1 MSTPVTAARTARHP
15 GERTDHASAAG
26 LAFDRA
32 GNGAPLL
39 LIHGLGSFRG
49 AWDLITPELT
59 EHFDVIRIDLPGH
72 GDSARMRPGADAS
85 PSGMASTIAEW
96 LAEHNVH
103 APHVVGSSLG
113 GWVALEL
120 ARAGGA
126 RSVTAIAPAGLW
138 QSRVVP
144 VVAHANRWAA
154 RIANPMAPTLL
165 RSNKLKALGFWTS
178 SADPAALNR
187 QLVIAATNAQS
198 RSTGWAAAL
207 AATHGRQCDA
217 RDIAATIPVTA
228 IWGDRDR
235 ILPGGSCQ
243 EPEGLPRHARWVR
256 LSRCGHVPMWDQP
269 HQTVALITETA
280 DVATDATGMRL

>member
-1 MSTPVTAARTARHP
+1 MSDLGTAAISTPHP
-15 GERTDHASAAG
+15 VEPAPAT
-26 LAFDRA
+26 LAHDRA
-32 GNGAPLL
+32 GTGEPLL
-39 LIHGLGSFRG
+39 LIHGLGSSRG
-49 AWDLITPELT
+49 VWDLITPLLV

-85 PSGMASTIAEW
+85 PFGMANTIADW
-96 LAEHNVH
+96 LAEHELH
-103 APHVVGSSLG
+103 SPHVVGSSLG

-120 ARAGGA
+120 ARAGSA

-165 RSNKLKALGFWTS
+165 RSDKLKALGFWTS
-178 SADPAALNR
+178 SASPATLDR
-187 QLVIAATNAQS
+187 QVAIAATNAQS
-198 RSTGWAAAL
+198 RSSGWAAAL

-243 EPEGLPRHARWVR
+243 EPTGLPRHARWVR

-269 HQTVALITETA
+269 QRTAALIAETT
-280 DVATDATGMRL
+280 DLATSTSRLRL